1 MFYKILALC
10 GEQKVFQKENCFSN
24 LTGLVNSFYKIAD
37 YHSKIKIS
45 QPVHNLFYFYFA
57 IIKNILSFAIAFVND
72 RYHFYTLTY

>member
-1 MFYKILALC
+1 LKNNFLFGKLFVHHTMLIFYK
-10 GEQKVFQKENCFSN
+10 S
-24 LTGLVNSFYKIAD
+24 AD

-57 IIKNILSFAIAFVND
+57 IIKNILSFAITFVND